1 MSDDKKPDGPDFTK
15 GVPAEDIPE
24 GGMLAGRVGED
35 AVLIA
40 RVDGA
45 LHAIGAE
52 CTHYHGPLAE
62 GLIKDGAVRCPWHH
76 ACFSLT
82 TGEAVGAPAFDPV
95 ACYAVEEAGGRVR
108 VTGKKET
115 RPELSKSPGGVNRV
129 VIVGGGAGGFAAAEM
144 LRRKGY
150 TGALTMISADA
161 DAPYDRPNC
170 SKDFLSGDAPPE
182 WMPLRDDAFYT
193 DRKIDLRLSAKV
205 ESLDPAARTV
215 TIEGGERLSYDALIL
230 ATGGEPQR
238 PPIPGFEGETVFVM
252 RSLKDAEAVSKAA
265 DKAKVAVVIGASFIG
280 LETAAALRKRGLE
293 VHVVAPESVPLEKT
307 VGSKVGRW
315 VQGVHEKEGVVF
327 HLGAQAQR
335 FAGGALSLDKGEP
348 IGCDFVVLGVG
359 VKPRVE
365 LAEAAGL
372 KVDNGVVVD
381 DRLRAADG
389 IYAVGDIARYPDPI
403 SGRLIRVEH
412 WVHAQRQGQHVARL
426 ILGEDAPFADVPFFW
441 SAHYDK
447 AFHYDGHAEGFDTP
461 KVDGSVEAYDA
472 TVRYEKNGKLA
483 ALVTLDRDMA
493 SLEAEAEFES
503 TARPGAP

>member
-1 MSDDKKPDGPDFTK
+1 MSEDKTTDGPDFTK
-15 GVPAEDIPE
+15 GVPAKDIAE
-24 GGMLAGRVGED
+24 GKMLSGCVGDD

-45 LHAIGAE
+45 LYAIGAE

-76 ACFSLT
+76 ACFSLK

-95 ACYAVEEAGGRVR
+95 ACYAVEETDGRVFVR
-108 VTGKKET
+108 GKIEPRPGAPRASGDT
-115 RPELSKSPGGVNRV
+115 RKV

-144 LRRKGY
+144 LRRKGFA
-150 TGALTMISADA
+150 GELTMISADA

-182 WMPLRDDAFYT
+182 WMPLRDDAFYAEN
-193 DRKIDLRLSAKV
+193 KIVLRLGAKV
-205 ESLDPAARTV
+205 ERFDARGRTV
-215 TIEGGERLSYDALIL
+215 TIEGGDTLPYDALIL
-230 ATGGEPQR
+230 GTGGEPQR
-238 PPIPGFEGETVFVM
+238 PPIPGLDGDNVFVM
-252 RSLKDAEAVSKAA
+252 RSLKDAEALSKAA
-265 DKAKVAVVIGASFIG
+265 DTAKVAAVIGASFIG

-293 VHVVAPESVPLEKT
+293 VHVVAPEAVPLEKI
-307 VGSKVGRW
+307 VGPEVGRW
-315 VQGVHEKEGVVF
+315 VQGVHEQEGVVF
-327 HLGAQAQR
+327 HLGAKAES
-335 FAGGALSLDKGEP
+335 FADGALSLDNGSK
-348 IGCDFVVLGVG
+348 IACDIVVLGVG

-389 IYAVGDIARYPDPI
+389 VYAVGDIARYPDPI
-403 SGRLIRVEH
+403 SGQPIRVEH

-426 ILGEDAPFADVPFFW
+426 ILGEDAPFTDVPFFW

-447 AFHYDGHAEGFDTP
+447 AFHYDGHADSFDPPTIE
-461 KVDGSVEAYDA
+461 GSVANYDA
-472 TVRYEKNGKLA
+472 TARYGKDGKALA
-483 ALVTLDRDMA
+483 VVTLNRDMA
-493 SLEAEAEFES
+493 SLEAEAAFEVS
-503 TARPGAP
+503 